1 MPARRFV
8 IHLLE
13 LVVLSALVSVL
24 AAITSLTIISSM
36 KRADCTA
43 HSAPEDIASELN
55 TTIRG
60 VPCSPMEN
68 ISRIFYTNASYVQSG
83 HIMIIST
90 VIAFSLLVF
99 RSALRAMTWDAL
111 RASMTLGAL
120 QRAIAFNDSPSLTS
134 AFNYIW
140 HTKSALP
147 CCAVCLVIFLTLF
160 AIANPIILSAIYRTH
175 EGALPVNA
183 TFNVGGSVGPDMSLS
198 FNSTGVVGGSIAA
211 GRALLN
217 TATISL
223 TPFSNIGVVPFIPQ
237 QSIKRVWYAQVSTI
251 VAHQRIDCGPSAPLR
266 VWNSSNDAIVT
277 LGPSYFAPNNASEP
291 RVQVSFAGHELGY
304 ISNDP
309 HVTSVYLDTVTQITM
324 GSIEAETTV
333 FFLAANGT
341 IEGAHQ
347 TIHSPIPSSRI
358 ASVDVLVCTSV
369 ARLEI
374 SRCTIEKGAFTA
386 CSPIPTQHL
395 SESSNPTGGLDK
407 YMRKP
412 IATAITIAASPV
424 TSCYQLTDRL
434 PMWNYITKELLQAQ
448 LPPLSFLSLDILDA
462 APYHVPLTY
471 VANAFF
477 GQTMHALV
485 QGMTAVWPVY
495 QQQPAKQT
503 VLFATSHPALSGT
516 VLGVLALCALVV
528 TIGSLWARGKVAFRF
543 GVQRLMYM
551 LREGIRGHVFS
562 GHVESDGELGE
573 GVDKVEMCGTG
584 SRVDVVGNGLDGEA
598 GEESAGGEKD
608 SDVQLATRTLPS
620 RSTI

>member
-13 LVVLSALVSVL
+13 LIVLSALVSVL

-43 HSAPEDIASELN
+43 HLAPEDIAMELN
-55 TTIRG
+55 TTISG
-60 VPCSPMEN
+60 VPCSPKED
-68 ISRIFYTNASYVQSG
+68 ISRLFHTNASYVQSG
-83 HIMIIST
+83 HIVVINAA
-90 VIAFSLLVF
+90 IAFSLLVF

-120 QRAIAFNDSPSLTS
+120 QRAIALNDSPSLTS
-134 AFNYIW
+134 AFNYVR

-147 CCAVCLVIFLTLF
+147 CCAVCFVIIVTLF
-160 AIANPIILSAIYRTH
+160 AIVDPIILSAIYRTH
-175 EGALPVNA
+175 EGVLPVVA

-198 FNSTGVVGGSIAA
+198 FNSTGVIGGAIAA

-223 TPFSNIGVVPFIPQ
+223 TPFANIGVVPFVPQ

-251 VAHQRIDCGPSAPLR
+251 VAHQRIDCGFSAPLR
-266 VWNSSNDAIVT
+266 VWNSFNDAIVT
-277 LGPSYFAPNNASEP
+277 LGPEYFAPNNASEP
-291 RVQVSFAGHELGY
+291 RVQVSFAGHALGY

-309 HVTSVYLDTVTQITM
+309 HVTAVYLDTVTNITM
-324 GSIEAETTV
+324 GSIEAETTI

-347 TIHSPIPSSRI
+347 TIRSPTPSSRI
-358 ASVDVLVCTSV
+358 ASVEVLVCTSV

-395 SESSNPTGGLDK
+395 DDKESSNPTGGLDK
-407 YMRKP
+407 YMRNP
-412 IATAITIAASPV
+412 IATAITIAASPA

-434 PMWNYITKELLQAQ
+434 PMWNYITEALLQSQ
-448 LPPLSFLSLDILDA
+448 LPPLSFLSLDIPTA
-462 APYHVPLTY
+462 PPYHIPLTY
-471 VANAFF
+471 VTNAFF
-477 GQTMHALV
+477 GQTMRALV
-485 QGMTAVWPVY
+485 QGMTAVWHVY
-495 QQQPAKQT
+495 QEQPTKLT

-516 VLGVLALCALVV
+516 VLGVVVLCAVVV
-528 TIGSLWARGKVAFRF
+528 TMGSLWARRKVAFRF

-551 LREGIRGHVFS
+551 LREGIRGRVFS

-573 GVDKVEMCGTG
+573 GVADMEVCVKG
-584 SRVDVVGNGLDGEA
+584 SRVDVVGNGLD

-608 SDVQLATRTLPS
+608 SDVQLAT
-620 RSTI
+620 